1 MSEDVSCR
9 GIAPAIGGA
18 AASTAFDDAAVGAA
32 EPDTCAHSITCHPR
46 LHCQHDFEF
55 VARGARRRD
64 RRITRII
71 AHHHEKEGGVIDE
84 RCPVAH
90 HS

>member
-1 MSEDVSCR
+1 M
-9 GIAPAIGGA
+9 APAIGGA

-46 LHCQHDFEF
+46 YTVSTILNSLLAVQEEGTGGSR
-55 VARGARRRD
+55 V
-64 RRITRII
+64 TI

>member
-1 MSEDVSCR
+1 MDPAEGWRRQLVEQRRRQRLTTPLSGPLSPTLVHTAS
-9 GIAPAIGGA
+9 PAIHVYTVSTILNSLLAVQEEGTGG
-18 AASTAFDDAAVGAA
+18 SRV
-32 EPDTCAHSITCHPR
+32 
-46 LHCQHDFEF
+46 
-55 VARGARRRD
+55 
-64 RRITRII
+64 II